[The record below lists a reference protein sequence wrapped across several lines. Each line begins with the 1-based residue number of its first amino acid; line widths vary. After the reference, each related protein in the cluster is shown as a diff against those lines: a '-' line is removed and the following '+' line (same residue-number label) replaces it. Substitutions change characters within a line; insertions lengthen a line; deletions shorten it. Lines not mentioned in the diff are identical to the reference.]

1 MTTLTE
7 PKPFNLTGWLSLTL
21 AAGVA
26 IVTGIT
32 SSAVTVAVTGKD
44 VTRLQQDVVTISAR
58 QESAE
63 KRLAAVEQNA
73 AVATNKFE
81 GLVKDVERVQKGVDN
96 IQTLILGRPA
106 VVAPAASRTPYP

>member
-21 AAGVA
+21 AAGIAV
-26 IVTGIT
+26 VGGIT
-32 SSAVTVAVTGKD
+32 SAAVTTAVTGKD
-44 VTRLQQDVVTISAR
+44 VANLQQEYR
-58 QESAE
+58 ESRVWREATD
-63 KRLAAVEQNA
+63 KRLAVVEQNA

-106 VVAPAASRTPYP
+106 VVAPATSRTPYP

>member
-1 MTTLTE
+1 MTTLTD

-21 AAGVA
+21 AAGIAV
-26 IVTGIT
+26 VGGIT
-32 SSAVTVAVTGKD
+32 SAAVTAALNGKD
-44 VTRLQQDVVTISAR
+44 VATLQQEYRENRTWREATD
-58 QESAE
+58 